1 MGIISWFSSFFYKS
15 PTFIEKSNEK
25 EENIDKI
32 KKMKVIKKLKSW
44 AKDLKKK
51 KEITKNYITPEEV
64 IEEIEKRDKI
74 NKTKI
79 IAEEEFNS
87 VNKPLPKFKDG
98 TFRSAKKKY
107 HLRNRKKKK
116 NYHKNWKKSYR
127 KQTKYRHH

>member
-15 PTFIEKSNEK
+15 PTFIEKTNEK
-25 EENIDKI
+25 ENNEDKI

-74 NKTKI
+74 V
-79 IAEEEFNS
+79 AEEEFNK
-87 VNKPLPKFKDG
+87 VNIPLPKFKDG
-98 TFRSAKKKY
+98 TMKPNKKKY

-116 NYHKNWKKSYR
+116 KLS
-127 KQTKYRHH
+127 